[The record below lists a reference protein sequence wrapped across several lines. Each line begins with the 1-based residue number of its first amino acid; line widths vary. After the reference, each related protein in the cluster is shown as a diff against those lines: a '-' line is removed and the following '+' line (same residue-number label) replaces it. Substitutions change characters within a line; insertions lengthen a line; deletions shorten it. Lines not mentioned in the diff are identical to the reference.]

1 MSHIILYGL
10 PKYNFALKCSQVPKP
25 KYIYQIL
32 NTHTMIPE
40 VSVFVSEIGKT
51 LVFYFIL
58 TLVSEC
64 RFNPYI
70 LIQDLLEREMATH
83 SSILA

>member
-1 MSHIILYGL
+1 
-10 PKYNFALKCSQVPKP
+10 
-25 KYIYQIL
+25 
-32 NTHTMIPE
+32 MIPE